1 MIELLLAVTF
11 VGAGITFLAPDRI
24 AGKLAFLISLV
35 PAGIALYLFAA
46 FDGTGNA
53 LLGGDLAFES
63 HASWIQLGAYEISW
77 FVGLDGISAPLVV
90 LTTVLATLAIVSSWT
105 PIDGRE
111 SQFYGLVL
119 FIEANLI
126 GVFVALD
133 FFLWFIFW
141 EAVLIPMYVLIGVWG
156 GPRRKYAA
164 IKFFV
169 YTNVA
174 SLVMFG
180 AFIAF
185 VLGLGDTVTS
195 FSLPEITQ
203 AFHEEGLQAGLFGL
217 GTGTM
222 ASIVFVLL
230 FVGFAVKVPVV
241 PFHTWLPDA
250 HVEAPTPA
258 SVLLAGVLLK
268 MGTYAL
274 LRFNFTMFPEQVET
288 FAIPIAAI
296 AVISVIYG
304 AMLALAQTD
313 LKRIVAYS
321 SVSSMGYVILGL
333 VAFTQFGIGGATF
346 HMVSHGLISGL
357 LFMAVG
363 VIYNATHTRMVGDMS
378 GMVSRMPVA
387 AWILIAGAFAYM
399 GLPLMS
405 GFYGEFAVFYGSFGS
420 ELLEY
425 APVFTA
431 LAMFGIVIVAG
442 YLLYA
447 MQRSLFGPFGLET
460 DYEVER
466 APLHDVAPLAV
477 LLGLI
482 VLLGVA
488 PDLIFEMI
496 TDAADP
502 IVDLHADGDGMVE
515 AGGADAAVT
524 GADGVDA
531 AAVGVDGVDAAV
543 AEGSGGEGA

>member
-1 MIELLLAVTF
+1 MMIEALIAVALIGALVTF
-11 VGAGITFLAPDRI
+11 IAPNRI
-24 AGKLAFLISLV
+24 AGKLAFAISLI
-35 PAGIALYLFAA
+35 PAGLSLWLFTA
-46 FDGTGNA
+46 FDGSGNA
-53 LLGGDLAFES
+53 LLDGTLAFES
-63 HASWIQLGAYEISW
+63 RVEWLQLADYSISW
-77 FVGLDGISAPLVV
+77 FVGLDGISLPLVV
-90 LTTVLATLAIVSSWT
+90 LSTILCTLAIVSSWT
-105 PIDGRE
+105 PIDERE

-126 GVFVALD
+126 GVFAALD
-133 FFLWFIFW
+133 FFVWFIFW
-141 EAVLIPMYVLIGVWG
+141 EAVLIPMYLLIGIWG

-180 AFIAF
+180 AFVTLVF
-185 VLGLGDTVTS
+185 GLGDSVTS
-195 FSLPEITQ
+195 FALPEIAT
-203 AFHEEGLQAGLFGL
+203 AMINGGPEGFAGVE
-217 GTGTM
+217 GTTL
-222 ASIVFVLL
+222 ASVVFIAMFL
-230 FVGFAVKVPVV
+230 GFAVKVPVV

-288 FAIPIAAI
+288 YAIPIAAI

-333 VAFTQFGIGGATF
+333 VAYTQFGVGGATF
-346 HMVSHGLISGL
+346 QMVSHGLISGL
-357 LFMAVG
+357 MFMAVG
-363 VIYNATHTRMVGDMS
+363 VIYNATHTRMVTDMS
-378 GMVSRMPVA
+378 GLADRMPIAVGV
-387 AWILIAGAFAYM
+387 LVAGAFGYM

-405 GFYGEFAVFYGSFGS
+405 GFYGEFTIFFGAFQS
-420 ELLEY
+420 EQLAY
-425 APVFTA
+425 APLFTA
-431 LAMFGIVIVAG
+431 AAMFGIVIVAG
-442 YLLYA
+442 YLLFA
-447 MQRSLFGPFGLET
+447 LQRTVFGPYRLET
-460 DYEVER
+460 DYDVGR
-466 APLHDVAPLAV
+466 APLHDIAPMFV

-482 VLLGVA
+482 IALGVA

-496 TDAADP
+496 TDAVDP
-502 IVDLHADGDGMVE
+502 ILE
-515 AGGADAAVT
+515 I
-524 GADGVDA
+524 
-531 AAVGVDGVDAAV
+531 
-543 AEGSGGEGA
+543 SGGEL